1 MTNYTYH
8 LNWKII
14 FSQRR
19 LYGIWQTRKK
29 GRKKGASSL
38 YFCSFYASLLITLTP
53 FALPQPASQKGPK
66 PLVTGLPG
74 PGCYTCRNKNPIQNL
89 LKHPHCLFSLKTQ
102 SCMNLCFSFQW
113 VRSVSYYRVKSMGIL
128 GKNSLLIVLIYNL
141 TTQEELK
148 KVQIS
153 FVPC

>member
-66 PLVTGLPG
+66 PSNPRDWAAWSWLLHVPKQKSDTKPTKASPLSIFLKNLVLHESVFF
-74 PGCYTCRNKNPIQNL
+74 ISMVQISQL
-89 LKHPHCLFSLKTQ
+89 L
-102 SCMNLCFSFQW
+102 
-113 VRSVSYYRVKSMGIL
+113 L
-128 GKNSLLIVLIYNL
+128 GKEYGPLGSNSLLIVLIYNS
-141 TTQEELK
+141 TT
-148 KVQIS
+148 
-153 FVPC
+153 